1 MDVIFPK
8 IVCKS
13 KHLCAI
19 CKGEMTKT
27 RNLFAE
33 CLLAQLDT
41 TRNDNK
47 TNDYLSSMKISVPEP
62 KVQTNYLEC
71 CYNIYGSPCT
81 RFDGQSLHMPTFEPP
96 QPYSRYPVTC
106 TVPQYNFQ
114 MEPYVVPVTQ
124 PQLECPDQTVYYP
137 EYDNM
142 AYYNC
147 INRRDMNERRS
158 KFNFNTQ
165 GSVSSLCGESSKR
178 PIRCPTH
185 LCGRNIAVAA
195 LSSHFCFDHPEVPPL
210 NLDFDV
216 TCHLFIDPEMIPFN
230 YGRCVAILLIP
241 NKCEAINSVSH
252 PRIISASKIKNSL
265 PLVVMASKL
274 DCSTPDL
281 ANMSGIHEEISPEVL
296 NHGDF
301 QAKEDNKS
309 RLFVIWLAG
318 VDFTSSICT
327 TIQVTEKQ
335 TNLRSVIYTGP
346 IMNLRACQSPS
357 KVFEQGDCL
366 VIHSGILE
374 SIVGNKGGF
383 DLHVV
388 VH

>member
-1 MDVIFPK
+1 
-8 IVCKS
+8 
-13 KHLCAI
+13 
-19 CKGEMTKT
+19 MTKT

-178 PIRCPTH
+178 FVSTGISHH
-185 LCGRNIAVAA
+185 LMIYPF
-195 LSSHFCFDHPEVPPL
+195 LK
-210 NLDFDV
+210 LDSR
-216 TCHLFIDPEMIPFN
+216 H
-230 YGRCVAILLIP
+230 
-241 NKCEAINSVSH
+241 
-252 PRIISASKIKNSL
+252 L
-265 PLVVMASKL
+265 PLFFFYLIKL
-274 DCSTPDL
+274 PP
-281 ANMSGIHEEISPEVL
+281 PER
-296 NHGDF
+296 H
-301 QAKEDNKS
+301 
-309 RLFVIWLAG
+309 
-318 VDFTSSICT
+318 
-327 TIQVTEKQ
+327 
-335 TNLRSVIYTGP
+335 
-346 IMNLRACQSPS
+346 
-357 KVFEQGDCL
+357 
-366 VIHSGILE
+366 
-374 SIVGNKGGF
+374 
-383 DLHVV
+383 
-388 VH
+388 